1 MKSILKTT
9 DLSIKKSF
17 NLNGKLFSFDK
28 PLIMGIINMTPDSF
42 FDGGKYNSCEKA
54 LIKIENMLNQG
65 ASIIDI
71 GGCSTR
77 PGSESISISEEWI
90 RIEKIIKQS
99 IKFFPKIIISVDTF
113 RSDIAKRALIEG
125 ASIIND
131 ISGGS
136 YDSNMYK
143 VVSNF
148 KAPYVLMHL
157 RGIPK
162 NMMEKTNYENLMIE
176 LLKYFSKK
184 IKRLKKFG
192 INDVILDPG
201 FGFAKDYNQNYEI
214 LKNLSLL
221 KKFNLP
227 ILVGLSRKLFVK
239 KKFGLSNVDSLKG
252 TIKLNEIAINNGAN
266 ILRVHDVKEANEC
279 IKITTFAKNN
289 N

>member
-1 MKSILKTT
+1 MKSISKTT

-17 NLNGKLFSFDK
+17 NLNGKLFSLDK

-42 FDGGKYNSCEKA
+42 FDGGKYNSCDKA
-54 LIKIENMLNQG
+54 LIKIENMLDQG

-113 RSDIAKRALIEG
+113 RSDIANRALIEG

-162 NMMEKTNYENLMIE
+162 NMMEKTNYDNLMVE

-184 IKRLKKFG
+184 IKKLKKFG

-201 FGFAKDYNQNYEI
+201 FGFAKDYNQNYEV

-239 KKFGLSNVDSLKG
+239 KKFGSSNVDSLKG
-252 TIKLNEIAINNGAN
+252 TIKLNEIAVNNGAT
-266 ILRVHDVKEANEC
+266 ILRVHDVKENLFL
-279 IKITTFAKNN
+279 IR
-289 N
+289 

>member
-42 FDGGKYNSCEKA
+42 FDGGKYNSCDKA
-54 LIKIENMLNQG
+54 LVKIENMLDQG

-77 PGSESISISEEWI
+77 PGSESISISEEWN

-239 KKFGLSNVDSLKG
+239 KKFGSSNVDSLKG

-266 ILRVHDVKEANEC
+266 ILRVHDVKENLFL
-279 IKITTFAKNN
+279 IR
-289 N
+289 

>member
-42 FDGGKYNSCEKA
+42 FDGGKYNSCDKA
-54 LIKIENMLNQG
+54 LVKIENMLDQG

-125 ASIIND
+125 TSIIND

-136 YDSNMYK
+136 FDSNMYK

-162 NMMEKTNYENLMIE
+162 NMMEKTNYENLMVE

-221 KKFNLP
+221 KKLNLP
-227 ILVGLSRKLFVK
+227 ILVGLSRKSFVK
-239 KKFGLSNVDSLKG
+239 KKFGSSDKDSLNG
-252 TIKLNEIAINNGAN
+252 TIKLNKIAVDNGAS
-266 ILRVHDVKEANEC
+266 ILRVHDIKENLFL
-279 IKITTFAKNN
+279 IR
-289 N
+289 

>member
-54 LIKIENMLNQG
+54 LIKIENMLDQG

-162 NMMEKTNYENLMIE
+162 NMMEKSNYENLMIE

-239 KKFGLSNVDSLKG
+239 KKFGSSNADSLKG

-266 ILRVHDVKEANEC
+266 ILRVHDVKENLFL
-279 IKITTFAKNN
+279 IR
-289 N
+289 

>member
-42 FDGGKYNSCEKA
+42 FDGGKYNSCDKA
-54 LIKIENMLNQG
+54 LVKIENMLDQG

-201 FGFAKDYNQNYEI
+201 FGFAKDYNQNYDI

-227 ILVGLSRKLFVK
+227 ILVGLSRKSFVK
-239 KKFGLSNVDSLKG
+239 KKFGSSNVDSLKG
-252 TIKLNEIAINNGAN
+252 TIKLNEMAINNGAN
-266 ILRVHDVKEANEC
+266 ILRVHDVEENLFL
-279 IKITTFAKNN
+279 IR
-289 N
+289 

>member
-54 LIKIENMLNQG
+54 LIRIENMLDQG

-77 PGSESISISEEWI
+77 PGSESLSISEEWN

-239 KKFGLSNVDSLKG
+239 KKFGSSNVDSLKG

-266 ILRVHDVKEANEC
+266 ILRVHDVKENLFL
-279 IKITTFAKNN
+279 IR
-289 N
+289 

>member
-1 MKSILKTT
+1 MKSISKTT

-17 NLNGKLFSFDK
+17 NLNGKLFSLDK

-42 FDGGKYNSCEKA
+42 FDGGKYNSCDKA
-54 LIKIENMLNQG
+54 LIKIENMLDQG

-77 PGSESISISEEWI
+77 PGSELISISEEWI

-113 RSDIAKRALIEG
+113 RSDIANRALIEG

-162 NMMEKTNYENLMIE
+162 NMMEKTNYDNLMVE

-184 IKRLKKFG
+184 IKKLKKFG

-201 FGFAKDYNQNYEI
+201 FGFAKDYNQNYEV

-239 KKFGLSNVDSLKG
+239 KKFGSSNVDSLKG
-252 TIKLNEIAINNGAN
+252 TIKLNEIAVNNGAN
-266 ILRVHDVKEANEC
+266 ILRVHDVKENLFL
-279 IKITTFAKNN
+279 IR
-289 N
+289 

>member
-42 FDGGKYNSCEKA
+42 FDGGKYNSCDKA
-54 LIKIENMLNQG
+54 LVKIENMLDQG

-148 KAPYVLMHL
+148 NAPYVLMHL

-162 NMMEKTNYENLMIE
+162 NMMEKTNYENLMVE

-227 ILVGLSRKLFVK
+227 ILVGLSRKSFVK
-239 KKFGLSNVDSLKG
+239 KKFGSSDKDSLKG
-252 TIKLNEIAINNGAN
+252 TIKLNEMAINNGAN
-266 ILRVHDVKEANEC
+266 ILRVHDVEENLFL
-279 IKITTFAKNN
+279 IR
-289 N
+289 

>member
-42 FDGGKYNSCEKA
+42 FDGSKYNSCDKA
-54 LIKIENMLNQG
+54 LVKIENMLDHG

-113 RSDIAKRALIEG
+113 RSDIAKRAVIEG

-148 KAPYVLMHL
+148 EVPYVLMHL

-162 NMMEKTNYENLMIE
+162 NMMEKTNYENLMVE

-184 IKRLKKFG
+184 IKKLKKFG

-201 FGFAKDYNQNYEI
+201 FGFAKDYNQNYDM

-227 ILVGLSRKLFVK
+227 ILVGLSRKSFVK
-239 KKFGLSNVDSLKG
+239 KKFGSSNVDSLKG

-266 ILRVHDVKEANEC
+266 ILRVHDVKENLFL
-279 IKITTFAKNN
+279 IR
-289 N
+289 

>member
-1 MKSILKTT
+1 MKSISKTT

-17 NLNGKLFSFDK
+17 NLNGKLFSLDK

-42 FDGGKYNSCEKA
+42 FDGGKYNSCDKA
-54 LIKIENMLNQG
+54 LIKIENMLDQG
-65 ASIIDI
+65 VSIIDI

-113 RSDIAKRALIEG
+113 RSDIANRALIEG

-162 NMMEKTNYENLMIE
+162 NMMEKTNYDNLMVE

-184 IKRLKKFG
+184 IKKLKKFG

-201 FGFAKDYNQNYEI
+201 FGFAKDYNQNYEV

-239 KKFGLSNVDSLKG
+239 KKFGSSNVDSLKG
-252 TIKLNEIAINNGAN
+252 TIKLNEIAVNNGAN
-266 ILRVHDVKEANEC
+266 ILRVHDVKENLFL
-279 IKITTFAKNN
+279 IR
-289 N
+289 

>member
-42 FDGGKYNSCEKA
+42 FDGGKYNSCDKA
-54 LIKIENMLNQG
+54 LVKIENMLDQG

-176 LLKYFSKK
+176 FLKYFSKK

-239 KKFGLSNVDSLKG
+239 KKFGSSNVDSLKG

-266 ILRVHDVKEANEC
+266 ILRVHDVKENLFL
-279 IKITTFAKNN
+279 IR
-289 N
+289 

>member
-54 LIKIENMLNQG
+54 LIKIENMLDQG

-162 NMMEKTNYENLMIE
+162 NMMEKSNYENLMIE

-201 FGFAKDYNQNYEI
+201 FGFAKNYNQNYEI

-239 KKFGLSNVDSLKG
+239 KKFGSSNADSLKG

-266 ILRVHDVKEANEC
+266 ILRVHDVKENLFL
-279 IKITTFAKNN
+279 IR
-289 N
+289 

>member
-54 LIKIENMLNQG
+54 LIKIENMLDQG

-239 KKFGLSNVDSLKG
+239 KKFGSSNVDSLKG
-252 TIKLNEIAINNGAN
+252 TIKLNEIGINNGAN
-266 ILRVHDVKEANEC
+266 ILRVHDVKENLFL
-279 IKITTFAKNN
+279 IR
-289 N
+289 

>member
-42 FDGGKYNSCEKA
+42 FDGGKYNSCDKA
-54 LIKIENMLNQG
+54 LVKIENMLDQG

-113 RSDIAKRALIEG
+113 RSDIAKRAVIEG

-131 ISGGS
+131 ISGGN

-143 VVSNF
+143 VVSNV

-157 RGIPK
+157 RGIPN
-162 NMMEKTNYENLMIE
+162 NMMEKTNYENLMVE

-184 IKRLKKFG
+184 IKKLKKFG

-201 FGFAKDYNQNYEI
+201 FGFAKDYNQNYDM

-227 ILVGLSRKLFVK
+227 ILVGLSRKSFVK
-239 KKFGLSNVDSLKG
+239 KKFGSSNVDLLKG

-266 ILRVHDVKEANEC
+266 ILRVHDVKEN
-279 IKITTFAKNN
+279 IFLIR
-289 N
+289 

>member
-54 LIKIENMLNQG
+54 LIKIENMLDQG

-201 FGFAKDYNQNYEI
+201 FGFAKNYNQNYEI

-239 KKFGLSNVDSLKG
+239 KKFGSSNVDSLKG

-266 ILRVHDVKEANEC
+266 ILRVHDVKENLFL
-279 IKITTFAKNN
+279 IR
-289 N
+289 

>member
-42 FDGGKYNSCEKA
+42 FDGGKYNSCDKA
-54 LIKIENMLNQG
+54 LIKIENMLDQG

-162 NMMEKTNYENLMIE
+162 NMMEKTNYENLMVE

-201 FGFAKDYNQNYEI
+201 FGFAKNYNQNYEI

-239 KKFGLSNVDSLKG
+239 KKFGSSNADSLKG

-266 ILRVHDVKEANEC
+266 ILRVHDVKENLFL
-279 IKITTFAKNN
+279 IR
-289 N
+289 

>member
-148 KAPYVLMHL
+148 NAPYVLMHL

-162 NMMEKTNYENLMIE
+162 NMMEKTNYENLMVE

-184 IKRLKKFG
+184 IKKLKKFG

-227 ILVGLSRKLFVK
+227 ILVGLSRKSFVK
-239 KKFGLSNVDSLKG
+239 KKFGSSNVDSLKG
-252 TIKLNEIAINNGAN
+252 TIKLNEMAINNGAN
-266 ILRVHDVKEANEC
+266 ILRVHDVKENLFL
-279 IKITTFAKNN
+279 IR
-289 N
+289 

>member
-42 FDGGKYNSCEKA
+42 FDGGKYNSCDKA
-54 LIKIENMLNQG
+54 LVKIENMLDQG

-162 NMMEKTNYENLMIE
+162 NMMEKTNYENLMVE

-239 KKFGLSNVDSLKG
+239 KKFGSSNVDSLKG

-266 ILRVHDVKEANEC
+266 ILRVHDVKENLFL
-279 IKITTFAKNN
+279 IR
-289 N
+289 

>member
-148 KAPYVLMHL
+148 NAPYVLMHL

-162 NMMEKTNYENLMIE
+162 NMMEKTNYENLMVE

-184 IKRLKKFG
+184 IKRLNKFG

-201 FGFAKDYNQNYEI
+201 FGFAKDYNQNYDI

-227 ILVGLSRKLFVK
+227 ILVGLSRKSFVK
-239 KKFGLSNVDSLKG
+239 KKFGSSNVDSLKG
-252 TIKLNEIAINNGAN
+252 TIKLNEMAINNGAN
-266 ILRVHDVKEANEC
+266 ILRVHDVEENLFL
-279 IKITTFAKNN
+279 IK
-289 N
+289 

>member
-42 FDGGKYNSCEKA
+42 FDGGKYNSCDKA
-54 LIKIENMLNQG
+54 LVKIENMLDQG

-113 RSDIAKRALIEG
+113 RSDIAKRAVIEG

-227 ILVGLSRKLFVK
+227 ILVGLSRKSFVK
-239 KKFGLSNVDSLKG
+239 KKFGSSDKDSLNG
-252 TIKLNEIAINNGAN
+252 TIKLNKIAVDNGAS
-266 ILRVHDVKEANEC
+266 ILRVHDIKENLFL
-279 IKITTFAKNN
+279 IR
-289 N
+289 

>member
-42 FDGGKYNSCEKA
+42 FFFFKYNSCEKA
-54 LIKIENMLNQG
+54 LIKIENMLDQG

-239 KKFGLSNVDSLKG
+239 KKFGSSNVDSLKG

-266 ILRVHDVKEANEC
+266 ILRVHDVKENLFL
-279 IKITTFAKNN
+279 IR
-289 N
+289 

>member
-54 LIKIENMLNQG
+54 LIKIENMLDQG

-131 ISGGS
+131 ISGGR
-136 YDSNMYK
+136 YDSNMYN

-221 KKFNLP
+221 KNFNLP

-239 KKFGLSNVDSLKG
+239 KKFGSSNVDSLKG
-252 TIKLNEIAINNGAN
+252 TIKLNEIGINNGAN
-266 ILRVHDVKEANEC
+266 ILRVHDVKENLFL
-279 IKITTFAKNN
+279 IR
-289 N
+289 

>member
-54 LIKIENMLNQG
+54 LIKIENMLDQG

-99 IKFFPKIIISVDTF
+99 IKFFPKIIISVDTS

-221 KKFNLP
+221 KNFNLP

-239 KKFGLSNVDSLKG
+239 KKFGSSNVDSLKG
-252 TIKLNEIAINNGAN
+252 TIKLNEIGINNGAN
-266 ILRVHDVKEANEC
+266 ILRVHDVKENLFL
-279 IKITTFAKNN
+279 IR
-289 N
+289 

>member
-54 LIKIENMLNQG
+54 LIKIENMLDQG

-239 KKFGLSNVDSLKG
+239 KKFGSSNADSLKG

-266 ILRVHDVKEANEC
+266 ILRVHDVKENLFL
-279 IKITTFAKNN
+279 IR
-289 N
+289 

>member
-17 NLNGKLFSFDK
+17 NLNGKLFSLDK

-42 FDGGKYNSCEKA
+42 FDGGKYNSCDKA
-54 LIKIENMLNQG
+54 LIKIENMLDQG

-201 FGFAKDYNQNYEI
+201 FGFAKNYNQNYEI

-239 KKFGLSNVDSLKG
+239 KKFGSSNADSLKG

-266 ILRVHDVKEANEC
+266 ILRVHDVKENLFL
-279 IKITTFAKNN
+279 IR
-289 N
+289 

>member
-54 LIKIENMLNQG
+54 LIKIENMLDQG

-221 KKFNLP
+221 KNFNLP

-239 KKFGLSNVDSLKG
+239 KKFGSSNVDSLKG

-266 ILRVHDVKEANEC
+266 ILRVHDVKENLFL
-279 IKITTFAKNN
+279 IR
-289 N
+289 

>member
-1 MKSILKTT
+1 
-9 DLSIKKSF
+9 
-17 NLNGKLFSFDK
+17 
-28 PLIMGIINMTPDSF
+28 MGIINMTPDSF
-42 FDGGKYNSCEKA
+42 FDGGKYNSCDKA
-54 LIKIENMLNQG
+54 LVKIENMLDQG

-77 PGSESISISEEWI
+77 PGLESISISEEWI

-136 YDSNMYK
+136 FDSNMYK

-162 NMMEKTNYENLMIE
+162 NMMEKTNYENLMVE

-221 KKFNLP
+221 KKLNLP
-227 ILVGLSRKLFVK
+227 ILVGLSRKSFVK
-239 KKFGLSNVDSLKG
+239 KKFGSSDKDSLNG
-252 TIKLNEIAINNGAN
+252 TIKLNKIAVDNGAS
-266 ILRVHDVKEANEC
+266 ILRVHDIKENLFL
-279 IKITTFAKNN
+279 IR
-289 N
+289 